1 MQVKY
6 WKQQLTHTHTHT
18 HQSMFLSPFYCIQI
32 VILYSTS
39 RHAET
44 LNGNHSVLF
53 VWLPRIVL
61 PVQVGI
67 VDCIHNAS
75 ISLYVFWYVIWMPV
89 CWCPLPAGTFNPLA
103 ALVKTGWMSVST
115 GYRYSLILTRNRM
128 LHRHKR
134 KTGYRYSLILT
145 RNSNVTQ
152 AQKKKEANKR
162 EKTQHSTYCLLY
174 TSDAADER

>member
-1 MQVKY
+1 
-6 WKQQLTHTHTHT
+6 
-18 HQSMFLSPFYCIQI
+18 MFLSPFYCIQI

-53 VWLPRIVL
+53 VWFPRIVL

-67 VDCIHNAS
+67 VDCIHYAS

-134 KTGYRYSLILT
+134 KKKPTKERKHSTLLII
-145 RNSNVTQ
+145 SNVTNTTP
-152 AQKKKEANKR
+152 ALPL
-162 EKTQHSTYCLLY
+162 STEETWINCRIASAVCPGAGSLPLFQVWWWM
-174 TSDAADER
+174 SACGCGL